1 MSVLI
6 SGVESG
12 SIAEKHG
19 IRPGERL
26 RAVNG
31 HEIVD
36 VLDYRFYIVDTR
48 LKIEIEDACG
58 KPRTVSVRKREYDD
72 PGLCFDTYL
81 IDKKHSCRNK
91 CIFCFIDQLPKGL
104 RESLYFKD
112 DDERL
117 SFLMGN
123 YITLTNLGEREV
135 SRIIDMHL
143 SPVNI
148 SVHTTNPELRVRMM
162 NNKHAGEALGILHR
176 LAAAGT
182 KINCQIVL
190 CRGFNDGAELD
201 RTMRELGEMY
211 PSVGSVAVVPV
222 GLTRYR
228 EGLCE
233 LTPFSGED
241 ARRVVGQIEAFGE
254 AFLKAHGT
262 RLVYPADE
270 FYLKAGLKIHG
281 EEFYEGFAQ
290 IENGVGMISMFR
302 GQFESARVNS
312 APSRAE
318 EHSVSVATGVAAYPI
333 ISSLVR
339 SLSGDIAKLDCK
351 VYAINNELFGE
362 NITVAGLVTGRDLI
376 AQLRGRDLGS
386 ELLIPENML
395 RSQGDMFLDDTT
407 PGDVGQALGV
417 RVRTVAN
424 DGGEFFDAL
433 VGE

>member
-6 SGVESG
+6 SDVERG
-12 SIAEKHG
+12 SIAERHG
-19 IRPGERL
+19 IRAGEKL
-26 RAVNG
+26 LAING
-31 HEIVD
+31 HEIID
-36 VLDYRFYIVDTR
+36 VLDYRFYIVDTH
-48 LKIEIEDACG
+48 LKLELEDARG
-58 KPRTVSVRKREYDD
+58 EARTVSLRKKEYDD

-81 IDKKHSCRNK
+81 IDKKHSCRNH

-104 RESLYFKD
+104 RGSLYFKD

-123 YITLTNLGEREV
+123 YITLTNLSEREV

-148 SVHTTNPELRVRMM
+148 SVHTTNPDLRVRMM
-162 NNKHAGEALGILHR
+162 NNNRAGEALGILRR
-176 LAAAGT
+176 LADAGT
-182 KINCQIVL
+182 RINCQIVL
-190 CRGFNDGAELD
+190 CRGYNDGVELE
-201 RTMRELGEMY
+201 RTMRDLGDMY

-228 EGLCE
+228 EGLCGLE
-233 LTPFSGED
+233 PFSGDD
-241 ARRVVGQIEAFGE
+241 ARKVVGQIETFGGE
-254 AFLKAHGT
+254 FLKKHGT

-270 FYLKAGLKIHG
+270 FYLKAGKMIPD
-281 EEFYEGFAQ
+281 EDFYEGFAQ

-302 GQFESARVNS
+302 GEFESARMS
-312 APSRAE
+312 APRE
-318 EHSVSVATGVAAYPI
+318 DKRVRSVSVATGVAAYPL
-333 ISSLVR
+333 ISSLAETAA
-339 SLSGDIAKLDCK
+339 GDIAKLDCK

-362 NITVAGLVTGRDLI
+362 NITVAGLVTGQDI
-376 AQLRGRDLGS
+376 IKQLRGRSLGS

-407 PGDVGQALGV
+407 PDDVGQALGV

-433 VGE
+433 VGQ